1 MKRSGSVQFCIYL
14 SLASLLAGSS
24 CSCSDEKLEATLKII
39 QVDGNPGAAI
49 VRDGKICWQA
59 LTCKNP
65 ECLLQEPPYFS
76 FPIPGAKLDEEGNIK
91 YPEVTLDTLMK
102 WSTPP
107 CPKCGQAGTVKPYL
121 EPDTA
126 KYMEK
131 LKAEL
136 KQSRQVRERTSTYS
150 GVRTPVEI
158 MKEMDRL
165 QRSYISV
172 E

>member
-1 MKRSGSVQFCIYL
+1 MKLSDPVYL
-14 SLASLLAGSS
+14 GLYLACLLAGS
-24 CSCSDEKLEATLKII
+24 CSCSEENKEPTLKVI
-39 QVDGNPGAAI
+39 QVDGDPGAAI
-49 VRDGKICWQA
+49 VKDGKICWQA
-59 LTCKNP
+59 LTCKNSD
-65 ECLLQEPPYFS
+65 CLLQEPPYFC
-76 FPIPGAKLDEEGNIK
+76 FPIPGAKLDEGSKIK

-121 EPDTA
+121 EPNTE
-126 KYMEK
+126 KYMEI

-136 KQSRQVRERTSTYS
+136 KQSRKVRERTFAYE

-165 QRSYISV
+165 QRSYISI